1 MQYSVYILRCA
12 DDTLYT
18 GITNDL
24 SRRLLDHQSGKGGKY
39 TRAHPGVA
47 MVYHETV
54 GERGSALR
62 REAAIKKMTRQQK
75 LILIAASVDLQ
86 TAHLC
91 T

>member
-24 SRRLLDHQSGKGGKY
+24 PRRLLDHQSGRGGKY

-47 MVYHETV
+47 MVYHETA
-54 GERGSALR
+54 GEKGIALR
-62 REAAIKKMTRQQK
+62 REAAIKKMTRREK
-75 LILIAASVDLQ
+75 LLLVASSVDV
-86 TAHLC
+86 APKHLL